1 MMWKL
6 AHFTDEGLL
15 QFVTDNGKHLP
26 PAVYEFSRH
35 MIKYGIGH
43 GFQEEDLIPLG
54 GVESTS
60 FEGNQAKII
69 KAVKRYVDMMRKD
82 KDTIILPSE
91 ARLLSQ
97 EDHVHHIFITNNE
110 KHMVFVTC
118 DALIINPVM
127 EPIFLSQLGEVRID
141 LPFEKEEELIGE
153 HIEDAQHDVKENQ
166 TDPEKN
172 ERVARKLPFAAE
184 KPEEVQQ
191 EREDPPKNKNQTL
204 TKQVIGAVS
213 DGGRRIFLQVIEHGG
228 NSEYLSQDAAFIADV
243 TLEEYE

>member
-153 HIEDAQHDVKENQ
+153 HIEDA
-166 TDPEKN
+166 
-172 ERVARKLPFAAE
+172 
-184 KPEEVQQ
+184 
-191 EREDPPKNKNQTL
+191 
-204 TKQVIGAVS
+204 
-213 DGGRRIFLQVIEHGG
+213 
-228 NSEYLSQDAAFIADV
+228 
-243 TLEEYE
+243 